1 MRKAFLNLLKI
12 IPVISLIPVTA
23 TSCGS
28 EGIVFA
34 NSESYMSDEIMQNLR
49 IKHPNIS
56 FLPYETNEEI
66 ENKFARYYD
75 FAVPSTYEL
84 LNLKRN
90 DQLAKIDW
98 TKFNIQKEDG
108 SIIQNGIDAIS
119 SNIFS
124 KTINT
129 LITKLDQKYRE
140 EGYYSTNESILDY
153 GIPYFLQSFSFAYK
167 GKSIP
172 ELDAATNWETTFDLI
187 DFNHPIDKRFTPSDE
202 RRIAVVS
209 DARSVYG
216 ICNSISYDGVNPP
229 EGVET
234 IEDFTN
240 IYSNLGK
247 HFKEGYTYFNTDSG
261 QIISTL
267 AKHYP
272 HGASSAIAYN
282 GDLLYAA
289 EGGGTEGVTDPNEF
303 HFCKFDKTLI
313 ALDMVVLNKKDQSNS
328 IKFQKMHDIV
338 NQICLSGTSYGENIR
353 EKDGDEYK
361 YDSMNNFSFVA
372 YTSPLRKVC
381 EYVMDENDSF
391 FADDVTEDP
400 QTIKLLQ
407 DIYNIDSSE
416 VSDINYIEENISSE
430 LVKSNMHWAFNIMK
444 GKL

>member
-1 MRKAFLNLLKI
+1 MKKMFLNLLKI
-12 IPVISLIPVTA
+12 IPVVSLIPVTA

-28 EGIVFA
+28 EEIVFA
-34 NSESYMSDEIMQNLR
+34 NSESYMSDDVMQNLR
-49 IKHPNIS
+49 KKYHNIS

-66 ENKFARYYD
+66 ENKFEKYYD
-75 FAVPSTYEL
+75 FAVPTTYEL

-90 DQLAKIDW
+90 NQLAKIDW
-98 TKFNIQKEDG
+98 TKFNIKKEDG
-108 SIIQNGIDAIS
+108 TIIQNGIDAIS

-124 KTINT
+124 ETINI
-129 LITKLDQKYRE
+129 LITKLDEKYHD
-140 EGYYSTNESILDY
+140 EGFYTPTESILDY

-167 GKSIP
+167 GEAIP
-172 ELDAATNWETTFDLI
+172 ELDAATKWDGIFELI
-187 DFNHPIDKRFTPSDE
+187 DSNNPIDPRFTPNNE

-216 ICNSISYDGVNPP
+216 ICNSISYGGVNPP
-229 EGVET
+229 EDVKT
-234 IEDFTN
+234 IDDFTK
-240 IYSNLGK
+240 IYSNFGK
-247 HFKEGYTYFNTDSG
+247 HFKESYTYFNTDSG

-289 EGGGTEGVTDPNEF
+289 EGGGIEEVADPNEF
-303 HFCKFDKTLI
+303 HFCKLDKTLI
-313 ALDMVVLNKKDQSNS
+313 ALDMVVLNKKDESNS

-338 NQICLSGTSYGENIR
+338 NQVCLSGTSYGENIR
-353 EKDGDEYK
+353 EKNGDEYK

-372 YTSPLRKVC
+372 YTSPLKKVC
-381 EYVMDENDSF
+381 DYVMDDNNSF
-391 FADDVTEDP
+391 FIDDVSDDP
-400 QTIKLLQ
+400 KTIKLLQ
-407 DIYNIDSSE
+407 DIYDIEPSE

-430 LVKSNMHWAFNIMK
+430 LLKSNMHWAFNIMK